1 MRRRQTCSPK
11 ELVADELMN
20 PRTILFAV
28 VQRPRVDTSEHFPLV
43 IFIDLDLER
52 WTILIK

>member
-28 VQRPRVDTSEHFPLV
+28 VQRQRVDTSEHFPLV